1 MRSVMSTPLAK
12 ELAIRW
18 FQRVWQQGSRDAIFE
33 LMSPDAVGFA
43 EGGRE
48 IRGPEQFAAMHD
60 QFFAAFPDLKL
71 EILHAV
77 GDDKE
82 ASVHWKII
90 GTQQGAFGP
99 VAATRES
106 VSFTGITYLVIDENG
121 KILHGWDCWDQG
133 AVMGALACRAAEIAA
148 TA

>member
-1 MRSVMSTPLAK
+1 MSTPRAK
-12 ELAIRW
+12 ELATQW

-33 LMSPDAVGFA
+33 LMSPNAVGFA

-48 IRGPEQFAAMHD
+48 IRGPEEFACMHD

-71 EILHAV
+71 EVLHSV

-82 ASVHWKII
+82 ASVHWKVS
-90 GTQQGAFGP
+90 GTQQGVFGP
-99 VAATRES
+99 VSATREL
-106 VSFTGITYLVIDENG
+106 VSFTGMTYLVMDDDG

-133 AVMGALACRAAEIAA
+133 TVIGSLASRAAEIAA
-148 TA
+148 VA